1 MAERTSTDILVEDLI
16 AANAP
21 AFMLRKAREGQY
33 NDYAS
38 DSAHPIMDLVR
49 DAMAANLRGIA
60 EAAKAGKYDGTRAES
75 DAWMQREGKD
85 LLGGPLH
92 AQ

>member
-1 MAERTSTDILVEDLI
+1 
-16 AANAP
+16 
-21 AFMLRKAREGQY
+21 
-33 NDYAS
+33 
-38 DSAHPIMDLVR
+38 MDLVR

-92 AQ
+92 EQ